1 MTGPYPINWLDPR
14 QSTPDL
20 AAAAE
25 IPPRAT
31 PDCGDLALVL
41 TGGGAR
47 GAYQAGVL
55 SFLAERFPELRIP
68 IITGVSAGAVN
79 ASHLAQHRGTFAEAV
94 RDLVALWA
102 SLAPGSVFR
111 VDARSLYS
119 KSARWA
125 LRLLL
130 GGRGR
135 SLWPRGL
142 VDTEPL
148 REFLRASMRP
158 ENGVLTGIEHNLA
171 RGVLRAVALST
182 TSYTTGQNVVW
193 VQGRE
198 IVTWERPNR
207 RSVSAHL
214 TVEHVMASSALPIF
228 FPAVRLGDAWYG
240 DGGIRMAAP
249 LSPALHLGAHKLL
262 ALSTRY
268 ERSEDEAARPA
279 VVGYPP
285 PAQVLGVLHN
295 AIFLD
300 VIDQDVIRLERL
312 NRVLRKLPVEQREG
326 MRVVEMF
333 VVRPSRDLGRLAAQF
348 EPRLPRTLR
357 FLTRGL
363 GTRETASPDVL
374 SLLLFQDDYV
384 GALIETGYEDA
395 RAQSDRIERFLFGDA
410 VARAVGA
417 GG

>member
-1 MTGPYPINWLDPR
+1 MTSI
-14 QSTPDL
+14 STAD
-20 AAAAE
+20 AE
-25 IPPRAT
+25 IPAPAT

-47 GAYQAGVL
+47 GAYQAGIL
-55 SFLAERFPELRIP
+55 AYLAERFPGLRIP
-68 IITGVSAGAVN
+68 IVTGVSAGAVN
-79 ASHLAQHRGTFAEAV
+79 ASHLAQHRGSFGQAV
-94 RDLVALWA
+94 QDLVALWSSLTPERVFEA
-102 SLAPGSVFR
+102 STGSLASHVG
-111 VDARSLYS
+111 
-119 KSARWA
+119 RWG
-125 LRLLL
+125 LRLVL

-135 SLWPRGL
+135 SFWPRGL
-142 VDTEPL
+142 VSTEPL
-148 REFLRASMRP
+148 RTFLRAVLQP
-158 ENGVLTGIEHNLA
+158 EQGMLTGIEHNLA
-171 RGVLRAVALST
+171 RGTLRAIALST

-198 IVTWERPNR
+198 IATWERPNR
-207 RSVSAHL
+207 ISVQARLS
-214 TVEHVMASSALPIF
+214 VEHVMASSALPLF

-268 ERSEDEAARPA
+268 ARTPDEARRPA

-312 NRVLRKLPVEQREG
+312 NRVLRKLPLDEREG
-326 MRVVEMF
+326 MRVVEML
-333 VVRPSRDLGRLAAQF
+333 VIRPSRDLGRLAAQF
-348 EPRLPRTLR
+348 EPRLPKALR

-363 GTRETASPDVL
+363 GTRETSSGDLV
-374 SLLLFQDDYV
+374 SLVMFQDDYV
-384 GALIETGYEDA
+384 RALIEIGHDDA
-395 RAQSDRIERFLFGDA
+395 AALGDRLEEFLFG
-410 VARAVGA
+410 RAVVGA
-417 GG
+417 ADERG

>member
-1 MTGPYPINWLDPR
+1 MASSSIT
-14 QSTPDL
+14 STVD
-20 AAAAE
+20 AAGVAPA
-25 IPPRAT
+25 PT

-47 GAYQAGVL
+47 GAYQVGVL
-55 SFLAERFPELRIP
+55 SYLAERFPGLRIP

-79 ASHLAQHRGTFAEAV
+79 ASQLAQHRGTFPEAV
-94 RDLVALWA
+94 QDLVRLWA
-102 SLAPGSVFR
+102 TLTPGHVFR
-111 VDARSLYS
+111 VDARSMYS
-119 KSARWA
+119 KVARWG
-125 LRLLL
+125 LRLML

-135 SLWPRGL
+135 TFWPRGL

-148 REFLRASMRP
+148 RAFLRAAMRP

-171 RGVLRAVALST
+171 RGTLRAVALST
-182 TSYTTGQNVVW
+182 TSYTTGQNVIW

-207 RSVSAHL
+207 RSVHARL
-214 TVEHVMASSALPIF
+214 GVEHVMASSALPLF

-240 DGGIRMAAP
+240 DGGIRMSAP

-268 ERSEDEAARPA
+268 ARSEDEAARPS

-300 VIDQDVIRLERL
+300 VIDQDVIRLQRL
-312 NRVLRKLPVEQREG
+312 NRVLRKLPPDEREG
-326 MRVVEMF
+326 MRVVEML
-333 VVRPSRDLGRLAAQF
+333 VIRPSRDLGRLAARF
-348 EPRLPRTLR
+348 EPRLPGALR

-363 GTRETASPDVL
+363 GTRETSSPDLL

-384 GALIETGYEDA
+384 GALMETGYEDA
-395 RAQSDRIERFLFGDA
+395 RAQGEQLEQFLFGNA
-410 VARAVGA
+410 LAAR
-417 GG
+417 